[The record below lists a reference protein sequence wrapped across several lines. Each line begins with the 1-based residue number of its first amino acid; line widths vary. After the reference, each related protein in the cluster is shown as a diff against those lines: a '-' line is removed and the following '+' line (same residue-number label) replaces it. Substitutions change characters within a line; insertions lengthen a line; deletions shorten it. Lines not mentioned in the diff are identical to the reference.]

1 MNKRIA
7 KYEYK
12 QYKNINNISML
23 NTVYVLNIQ
32 VIKECVLPPAV
43 Y

>member
-7 KYEYK
+7 KYKYK
-12 QYKNINNISML
+12 QLKKNNISML
-23 NTVYVLNIQ
+23 NTLYVLNIQ